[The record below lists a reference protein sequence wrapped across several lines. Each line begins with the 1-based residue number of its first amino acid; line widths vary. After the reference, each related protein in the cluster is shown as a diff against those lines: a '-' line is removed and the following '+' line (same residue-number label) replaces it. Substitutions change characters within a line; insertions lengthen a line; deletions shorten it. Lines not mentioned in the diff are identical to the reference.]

1 MFKIKSFQR
10 RILLAL
16 FSVALVPTAVLLLA
30 GTLAFRDFVN
40 TAGTAGPWGSIAE
53 SGQLLLS
60 EVEESGLDDPELT
73 AAAEAHQ
80 EALSESLRLSQ
91 IFTFVADRLIALVP
105 LLALAMALL
114 MGGLSF
120 WAAGQLSKGFS
131 RPIRD
136 LVGWTDLIA
145 RREALPPQGPTEG
158 RGVQEFALLREALRK
173 MASELEEGRH
183 QAIQA
188 ARLRSWTEMA
198 RRVAHELKN
207 PLTPMKM
214 AASRVSMM
222 EGQGA
227 QEAGSV
233 LLEEIGRLDDLAR
246 TFSQFGRMPE
256 GPPSEVDIA
265 ELMAGLIRQHEG
277 AGPNIRCQSS
287 EDLPRVLGHYEAL
300 LRTFRNILL
309 NAIDAAGKDGVVRV
323 RIWHEESRVRVEIHD
338 SGPGIPPQHLAEI
351 WEPDFTTKSQGTG
364 LGLSMVR
371 QTVQF
376 HHGVVEGRNHPD
388 GGTVFLVEIPFGEPK
403 APPGE

>member
-16 FSVALVPTAVLLLA
+16 FSVALIPTAVLLLA
-30 GTLAFRDFVN
+30 GTLAFRNFVN
-40 TAGTAGPWGSIAE
+40 TTGTAGPWGSIAE
-53 SGQLLLS
+53 SGQALLS
-60 EVEESGLDDPELT
+60 EIEESGMDDPQLT
-73 AAAEAHQ
+73 AAAEVHQ
-80 EALSESLRLSQ
+80 KALSESLRLSQ

-120 WAAGQLSKGFS
+120 WVAHQLSRGFS

-136 LVGWTDLIA
+136 LVGWTGLIA
-145 RREALPPQGPTEG
+145 RREALPTQEPTEG
-158 RGVQEFALLREALRK
+158 RGVQEFALLREALRR

-214 AASRVSMM
+214 AAARVSLM
-222 EGQGA
+222 EERGA
-227 QEAGSV
+227 QEAGSI
-233 LLEEIGRLDDLAR
+233 LLEEISRLDDLAR

-256 GPPSEVDIA
+256 GPASEVDIA
-265 ELMAGLIRQHEG
+265 ELMAGLIRQHEA
-277 AGPNIRCQSS
+277 AGPEIRFQS
-287 EDLPRVLGHYEAL
+287 PGKIPWILGHYEAL
-300 LRTFRNILL
+300 LRTFRNVLL
-309 NAIDAAGKDGVVRV
+309 NAIDAAGKDGIV
-323 RIWHEESRVRVEIHD
+323 RIRVWHEESRVRVEIHD

-351 WEPDFTTKSQGTG
+351 WEPDFTTKSRGTG

-371 QTVQF
+371 QTIQF
-376 HHGVVEGRNHPD
+376 HHGMVEGRNHPD
-388 GGTVFLVEIPFGEPK
+388 GGAVFLVEIPLGEPK
-403 APPGE
+403 TPSGE